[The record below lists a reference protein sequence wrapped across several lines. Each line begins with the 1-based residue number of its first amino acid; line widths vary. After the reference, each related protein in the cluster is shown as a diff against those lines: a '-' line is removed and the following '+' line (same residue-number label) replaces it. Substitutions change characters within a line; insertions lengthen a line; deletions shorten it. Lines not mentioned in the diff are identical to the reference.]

1 MFNWLDNLLIKF
13 AKKILNKYAPTGE
26 FIAYINQ
33 EEEKIL
39 KKLGAYG
46 KPVNKTGIK
55 SFLFCFVAGTQV
67 KLADGTSKNIEDIK
81 IGDEVLSWD
90 NKLSQAKVVKLMRPI
105 HSDMVE
111 LEWEHGKTTNTFDH
125 PFWDSKNQTWASY
138 NPKLTEERYNF
149 ENVKP
154 LKVGTVGLY
163 LKDGEIIE
171 SKLLSIKEK
180 LEETQ
185 TYIFELD
192 KDNTFF
198 ANGYLTHNKG
208 SWNPISIVKK
218 VFIKALNLNPF
229 VALGISLFLSW
240 ILRPKIPEIED
251 FGTNSFDDFERG
263 ILLNKQSND
272 ANIPVIYG
280 ERLTGGVRVFMETSG
295 TDNTYL
301 YMAIVMAEGE
311 VNDITEIRVDDKIVT
326 FASSFADN
334 TIVEV
339 DSSDA
344 NFYKDGESLIRVEP
358 HYGTDGQSASTLL
371 STLDNW
377 GSNHKLSG
385 LCYLAIRLK
394 WNQDAFA
401 GLPKVQ
407 AKIQGKKV
415 KTYNASLVEQ
425 TASYSTN
432 PAWCLLDYLTNTRY
446 GKGLTTD
453 EIDLQS
459 FYDASLVCET
469 QVTPYSGGSDIN
481 IFDTNVALDTSKN
494 LISNVRELIKGC
506 RGYLPYSSGKYS
518 LVIETTG
525 TASITLTE
533 DDIIGGYSL
542 STPDKNERYN
552 RVIIGFVNP
561 DRNYQVDEV
570 QWPPIDDSG
579 LSSAD
584 QHETMKTADGGFL
597 LEGRFSFTTL
607 TNQYQAE
614 EMAEVILR
622 RSREALSLGITVS
635 LDAYDL
641 TIGDIVNITHSSLG
655 FSAKPFRVLGITF
668 NEDFTVGLSLVE
680 HQDSH
685 YTWATKTQASTV
697 PSTNLPNPFNIQ
709 PPASVTLDDTL
720 IEYNDGTVI
729 VALDVTIGA
738 STDSFIDYYQVEYK
752 KSTDS
757 NYIIYAQGSGLN
769 HRVLNVI
776 DQDTYDVRVKAVN
789 TLGVSSTY
797 VTAQRTI
804 VGAIAPPSDVED
816 FSCNIVGQEAHLSW
830 NQIPDLDLAYY
841 QLRFSEE
848 TDGTAD
854 WQNSVNLVSKVSR
867 PATSISVPARAGT
880 YLIKA
885 VDKLGNFSSNA
896 TAIISN
902 VTDTVNHNSIA
913 TQSEHPDFLGTL
925 TNTVIADDSIRLDS
939 SELFDSASGLF
950 DDETTRFFDSGVS
963 NADFFANGNYEF
975 ADVIDIGAKHTAR
988 ITASLTQSSDNP
1000 DDLFDNRS
1008 GLFDSAPSNFDG
1020 DTPANCDAHLEIA
1033 TSDDNITYTAFQN
1046 FVIGNYTARYFK
1058 FRVFL
1063 TSRDLA
1069 STPVVSAVTVTIDMP
1084 DRIFSANDITSGAGT
1099 YTVTFTNP
1107 FKSVN
1112 YAVGI
1117 TGEDLATGDFF
1128 VVENKTINGFDLTF
1142 KNSGGTAISRTFDYI
1157 AKGF

>member
-1 MFNWLDNLLIKF
+1 MGFGGF
-13 AKKILNKYAPTGE
+13 GG
-26 FIAYINQ
+26 F
-33 EEEKIL
+33 
-39 KKLGAYG
+39 
-46 KPVNKTGIK
+46 IK
-55 SFLFCFVAGTQV
+55 SAFSFF
-67 KLADGTSKNIEDIK
+67 SNM
-81 IGDEVLSWD
+81 
-90 NKLSQAKVVKLMRPI
+90 NPVVK
-105 HSDMVE
+105 
-111 LEWEHGKTTNTFDH
+111 
-125 PFWDSKNQTWASY
+125 
-138 NPKLTEERYNF
+138 
-149 ENVKP
+149 
-154 LKVGTVGLY
+154 
-163 LKDGEIIE
+163 IIA
-171 SKLLSIKEK
+171 
-180 LEETQ
+180 T
-185 TYIFELD
+185 
-192 KDNTFF
+192 
-198 ANGYLTHNKG
+198 
-208 SWNPISIVKK
+208 
-218 VFIKALNLNPF
+218 
-229 VALGISLFLSW
+229 VALAWVF
-240 ILRPKIPEIED
+240 RPKTPELPD
-251 FGTNSFDDFERG
+251 FGVSEYDDFEKG

-272 ANIPVIYG
+272 ANIPVVYG
-280 ERLTGGVRVFMETSG
+280 TRLLGGTRVFIETSG
-295 TDNTYL
+295 TDNNYL
-301 YMAIVMAEGE
+301 YVALVLSEGE
-311 VNDITEIRVDDKIVT
+311 INGISEIRIDDRVVT
-326 FASSFADN
+326 FDGSFADN
-334 TIVEV
+334 TQVSV
-339 DSSDA
+339 DSSDS
-344 NFYKDGESLIRVEP
+344 NYYRDSESLITVEP
-358 HYGTDGQSASTLL
+358 HFGTDSQASSSLL
-371 STLDNW
+371 SELDNW
-377 GSNHKLSG
+377 GANHKLSG
-385 LCYLAIRLK
+385 LSYLALKFK
-394 WNQDAFA
+394 WNQDIFNSI
-401 GLPKVQ
+401 PKVQ
-407 AKIQGKKV
+407 AIVQGKKV

-425 TASYSTN
+425 SASFTSN
-432 PAWCLLDYLTNTRY
+432 PAWCLLDYLTNERY
-446 GKGLTTD
+446 GKGLSTS

-459 FYDASLVCET
+459 FYDASLICET

-481 IFDTNVALDTSKN
+481 IFDANAVLDTSKKT
-494 LISNVRELIKGC
+494 LENVRELLKGC
-506 RGYLPYSSGKYS
+506 RGYLPYTQGKYS

-533 DDIIGGYSL
+533 DDIIGGYNL
-542 STPDKNERYN
+542 SSPSKNEKYN
-552 RVIIGFVNP
+552 RVIVSYVDPSRNWQVN
-561 DRNYQVDEV
+561 EV
-570 QWPPIDDSG
+570 QYPPIDDSG
-579 LSSAD
+579 LISAD
-584 QHETMKTADGGFL
+584 QHATMKADDGGFL
-597 LEGRFSFTTL
+597 LEGRFDFGKVITSP
-607 TNQYQAE
+607 YQAE

-622 RSREALSLGITVS
+622 RTRESTRLSINVS
-635 LDAYDL
+635 FSAYDL
-641 TIGDIVNITHSSLG
+641 AIGDIVNVTHSSLG
-655 FSAKPFRVLGITF
+655 YSAKPFRILSIKFNSDYTLGL
-668 NEDFTVGLSLVE
+668 DLVE
-680 HQDSH
+680 HQNTHFS
-685 YTWATKTQASTV
+685 WASKTQQATI
-697 PSTNLPNPFNIQ
+697 PATNLPNPFTVQ

-738 STDSFIDYYQVEYK
+738 STDSFVDYYQVEYK

-902 VTDTVNHNSIA
+902 VTDVVNHNAVA